1 MITCVHWR
9 LQDYCRDCKELIATA
24 VDPATLIDRETVEME
39 HAREILI
46 NSMRVPARLL
56 GRIP

>member
-9 LQDYCRDCKELIATA
+9 MPEYCRDCAALKATA
-24 VDPATLIDRETVEME
+24 VDPATLIEPETLAIER
-39 HAREILI
+39 AREILI

-56 GRIP
+56 GRLP